1 MLLMVILLEYNTDT
15 SFRHSKKKNDD
26 IVRPVSNK
34 EDTEL
39 QNKESVR

>member
-15 SFRHSKKKNDD
+15 SFRHSKKNDD